1 MRTSKPLRFGA
12 ILSLLAVVLAGALWL
27 PIPSTPD
34 TARAFVANQVRER
47 LPGWRIE
54 RVEPSWEGAHSVVTT
69 CAGRRLGFQFVP
81 GHGLPPQ
88 DAWLRP
94 SDAYA
99 RDLLADVSDHWRHL
113 IWYDSPALRNQ
124 LSCSEEL
131 ARTRTLSTQRGTD

>member
-1 MRTSKPLRFGA
+1 MRISNRLRFGA
-12 ILSLLAVVLAGALWL
+12 GLSLLAGVLAASLWM

-34 TARAFVANQVRER
+34 AARASVASQVRER

-54 RVEPSWEGAHSVVTT
+54 RVEASWEGAHTVVTT
-69 CAGRRLGFQFVP
+69 CAERRLGFQFVP
-81 GHGLPPQ
+81 GHGLPPE

-113 IWYDSPALRNQ
+113 IWYSEPALHNRH
-124 LSCSEEL
+124 SCSEEL
-131 ARTRTLSTQRGTD
+131 ARTRPLDPLRGID